1 MATGLARNRCLAARL
16 WQRYHDGDMSAS
28 SLARAALLLLFAVTP
43 VQAAQFA
50 RHAVGVADIFG
61 GIRPKT
67 LTAPDG
73 RTRAVVRFTD
83 WGVDGQDRLTV
94 FVGGEDHDFPAGP
107 NAELLWAPDS
117 HAIAV
122 TANDG
127 GAVGSFEVSVLVRG
141 VKGRRW
147 HWRQIDLTDRVA
159 GLFAPRMRCDSD
171 EVPNVGAVGWTSGQ
185 RLIVVAQV
193 PPHSSCAN
201 RGFIAGYIVDVPS
214 GAVLMDVDARTLHR
228 RYGRML
234 GTSFAAHRKHHR
246 R

>member
-1 MATGLARNRCLAARL
+1 MWLSR
-16 WQRYHDGDMSAS
+16 
-28 SLARAALLLLFAVTP
+28 LARAFLLVTM
-43 VQAAQFA
+43 VAAGRVEAAQFA
-50 RHAVGVADIFG
+50 HGALGVSDIYG

-73 RTRAVVRFTD
+73 RTRAVARFTD
-83 WGVDGQDRLTV
+83 WGEDDKDRFTV

-107 NAELLWAPDS
+107 GAELLWAPDS

-122 TANDG
+122 TANAG

-147 HWRQIDLTDRVA
+147 HWRQIDLADRIA
-159 GLFAPRMRCDSD
+159 KLFGPRMRCERD
-171 EVPNVGAVGWTSGQ
+171 EAPNVGAVGWTSGR

-193 PPHSSCAN
+193 PPHSACAN

-214 GAVLMDVDARTLHR
+214 GAVLMDVDAGTLHR

-234 GTSFAAHRKHHR
+234 GTSFAAHRKHHHR
-246 R
+246 RQHRR